1 MHLYSVLRVCAT
13 QGTRA
18 EVSLVLTTGPVR
30 GQVGPNGIGKSTLL
44 KTIFGDHEPTTGH
57 VQLNNKL
64 RIGRFTQHHADQL
77 DMQKTPLEMLQKVA
91 TTHAGQSVPITALR
105 SHLGQVS

>member
-1 MHLYSVLRVCAT
+1 MS
-13 QGTRA
+13 
-18 EVSLVLTTGPVR
+18 E
-30 GQVGPNGIGKSTLL
+30 QVGPNGIGKSTLL

-91 TTHAGQSVPITALR
+91 TAHAGQSVPMTALR
-105 SHLGQVS
+105 SHLGQVRCLHPIAATTTTTGKHMY